1 MMNCFLFFFFVVERQ
16 LQQTSLK
23 EWVSR
28 KKSSGSTEVSFF
40 KVFITEVF
48 GVIVKMISRA

>member
-1 MMNCFLFFFFVVERQ
+1 MIQCIIIIYNYLDDELFPFFFVVERQ

-40 KVFITEVF
+40 
-48 GVIVKMISRA
+48 